1 MKVKASLHCH
11 TSADLVEGGV
21 IGYSVFDLIDRAK
34 EAGIAVL
41 AHTCHRYFVWDQAW
55 SDYADQNGILLI
67 PGVEL
72 ELTEGSSANHTLA
85 INCDASISEVQ
96 SFADLAQYRITH
108 PDLLVIAAHPNF
120 GFGVS
125 LGKERLLKYWSLFDA
140 VENSWFYSRFL
151 NPNQVINQL
160 CIARHK
166 PFIATADLHNFN
178 FSCLRS
184 DYAVLDLTDLSA
196 QAVVRA
202 VKQGLFTNVSEPKS
216 LFQLGS
222 TISHALYLD
231 YLNKLTKKQ

>member
-21 IGYSVFDLIDRAK
+21 IGYSVFELIDRAK
-34 EAGIAVL
+34 EAGIRVL

-55 SDYADQNGILLI
+55 SDYADQNDILLI
-67 PGVEL
+67 PGAEL
-72 ELTEGSSANHTLA
+72 ELAEDGSANHTLA

-96 SFADLAQYRITH
+96 SFADLAHYRSTH

-140 VENSWFYSRFL
+140 VEHSWFYSRFL
-151 NPNQVINQL
+151 NPNQLIGQL
-160 CIARHK
+160 CSTRHK

-184 DYAVLDLTDLSA
+184 DYAVLELAELSIA
-196 QAVVRA
+196 NVIKTIR
-202 VKQGLFTNVSEPKS
+202 KGDFTNVSEPKS